1 MWSSAHC
8 NGIIEE
14 YQPSLKKRV
23 PLIHIDS
30 GGVLPNEVSR
40 NSIKNKQKKPSSLEK
55 RCNVRENP
63 DEQKR
68 KQVDT
73 SRTNWYNRSKTN
85 PKPWTNLYRWF
96 LLQVTPELHFYWN
109 KRNYILWMTFKN
121 YVLMIRDFYEPFWH
135 HISLTVKFYEW

>member
-40 NSIKNKQKKPSSLEK
+40 NSYQKQAKETLKPGKTLQREGESWWTKKE
-55 RCNVRENP
+55 
-63 DEQKR
+63 
-68 KQVDT
+68 T
-73 SRTNWYNRSKTN
+73 GGY
-85 PKPWTNLYRWF
+85 
-96 LLQVTPELHFYWN
+96 
-109 KRNYILWMTFKN
+109 
-121 YVLMIRDFYEPFWH
+121 
-135 HISLTVKFYEW
+135 

>member
-40 NSIKNKQKKPSSLEK
+40 NSIKNKQKKPSSI
-55 RCNVRENP
+55 ENAVTWGRILMNKKGNRWILAELTGITGAKQIP
-63 DEQKR
+63 SHEQTCT
-68 KQVDT
+68 DGFC
-73 SRTNWYNRSKTN
+73 YRSPLNCIFTGTK
-85 PKPWTNLYRWF
+85 
-96 LLQVTPELHFYWN
+96 E
-109 KRNYILWMTFKN
+109 I
-121 YVLMIRDFYEPFWH
+121 
-135 HISLTVKFYEW
+135 KFYDWHLKIMFSWLENFMNHFGITFHWL

>member
-40 NSIKNKQKKPSSLEK
+40 NSYQKQAKETLKHRK

-85 PKPWTNLYRWF
+85 PKP
-96 LLQVTPELHFYWN
+96 
-109 KRNYILWMTFKN
+109 
-121 YVLMIRDFYEPFWH
+121 
-135 HISLTVKFYEW
+135 

>member
-40 NSIKNKQKKPSSLEK
+40 NSIKNKQKKPSSI
-55 RCNVRENP
+55 ENAVTWGRILMNKKGNRWILAELTGITGAKQIP
-63 DEQKR
+63 SHEQTVQMVSAIGHPWTAFLLEQK
-68 KQVDT
+68 K
-73 SRTNWYNRSKTN
+73 
-85 PKPWTNLYRWF
+85 LYF
-96 LLQVTPELHFYWN
+96 MN
-109 KRNYILWMTFKN
+109 DI
-121 YVLMIRDFYEPFWH
+121 
-135 HISLTVKFYEW
+135 

>member
-85 PKPWTNLYRWF
+85 PKPWTNCTDGFCYRSPLNCIF
-96 LLQVTPELHFYWN
+96 TGTKE
-109 KRNYILWMTFKN
+109 I
-121 YVLMIRDFYEPFWH
+121 I
-135 HISLTVKFYEW
+135 FYEWHLKIMFSWLEIFMNHFGITFHWL

>member
-68 KQVDT
+68 NRWILAELTGITGAKQIPSHEQTCTDGFC
-73 SRTNWYNRSKTN
+73 YRSPLNCIFTGTK
-85 PKPWTNLYRWF
+85 
-96 LLQVTPELHFYWN
+96 E
-109 KRNYILWMTFKN
+109 I
-121 YVLMIRDFYEPFWH
+121 IFYE
-135 HISLTVKFYEW
+135 